1 MKKTLSFILKGI
13 SLILVFACAFTCLAS
28 CVANTTGSAQNG
40 TDGGAENATPLSK
53 DLIGAELSDEE
64 ENTKALIEMR
74 IEKFFEAV
82 RSNDA
87 DKYADNFDKTQ
98 RTVIKTL
105 VVTYGVFINGGSYL
119 KFRKSAII

>member
-1 MKKTLSFILKGI
+1 MKKILSFILKGI

-28 CVANTTGSAQNG
+28 CAANTTGSAQNG
-40 TDGGAENATPLSK
+40 TGGGAENATPLSK